1 MVLQPY
7 LSFNRNCQEA
17 VNFYKN
23 IFGTDLPELELFGEM
38 HLRNSNPIQTQNKLP
53 ISNEQT
59 KFTYTQLPPKE
70 VKPETDKLTLVIMSD
85 NLNEIN
91 CLYAK
96 LQDQGYI
103 ETSFT
108 ETDWCKAYAV
118 VIDRYGVEWQLN
130 YQEA

>member
-1 MVLQPY
+1 
-7 LSFNRNCQEA
+7 
-17 VNFYKN
+17 
-23 IFGTDLPELELFGEM
+23 
-38 HLRNSNPIQTQNKLP
+38 
-53 ISNEQT
+53 
-59 KFTYTQLPPKE
+59 
-70 VKPETDKLTLVIMSD
+70 MSD